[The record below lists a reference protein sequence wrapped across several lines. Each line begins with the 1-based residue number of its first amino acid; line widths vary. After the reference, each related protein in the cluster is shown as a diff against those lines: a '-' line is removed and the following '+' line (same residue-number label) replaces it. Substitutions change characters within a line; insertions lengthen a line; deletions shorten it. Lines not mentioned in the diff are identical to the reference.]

1 MLDNLRHRFGL
12 EGALLIVFVMLAGL
26 LFAGARFFIHQVDS
40 LEVLNGAAER
50 VRLDTILFYRW
61 LPESQADDRSRR
73 AAAAETLARTSNR
86 IDGYLRAFDDG
97 GRVMSAGTGSTD
109 LPADRL
115 PADSAPILAR
125 LNETWRP
132 IHHQVEAISELNGAD
147 QDRLLTAL
155 NVEARQFERAMI
167 EQSSM
172 LNASIASAKRA
183 AASRLRQVHIL
194 AVAVAST
201 YVLVLIWLY
210 WRMREQY
217 RSATRQTDEILQSV
231 TTGLMLLDRDYR
243 VGEQYSTQLER
254 IFQSDDIAGKD
265 FIELLTERVPKETL
279 STVRDYLDLLFS
291 ERVEESLI
299 GSLNPLDRVEVRLP
313 NKSGRMEDRYLAFT
327 FRRIF
332 VDDDLDQLLVAVE
345 DKTDR
350 VRLSEEIETLKE
362 KQDQYTERMLELLVS
377 LYQLDPAMLEETLTR
392 WQRLMRRANAALEE
406 SNTRKGDLKPLIE
419 KVFRPMHTFKSEAA
433 GLKLEF
439 LSQRA
444 AAVEE
449 SIAGLRDIEPLTGN
463 DFLPATVRL
472 EELYA
477 QFSVVRK
484 IIQRLQEQGVSR
496 SNDGS
501 PVAGGQRTTLV
512 TELQRLVRQ
521 LADDLGLVVALRVQG
536 LDDDLIPDDMRDPLR
551 DILVQLIRNA
561 CAHGIERP
569 SARRS
574 LDKPA
579 EATLDLRMTR
589 NSATGTWQLALRDDG
604 RGIDFQAIRERAI
617 AMNLINPDSG
627 ELTRDQALRLM
638 FHPGLTT
645 ARQVGE
651 ESGRGVGMDVVREAV
666 AQLGASIRVGTRPGV
681 YTLFKI
687 TIPGR
692 AQEGD

>member
-12 EGALLIVFVMLAGL
+12 EAALLTVFVLLAGI
-26 LFAGARFFIHQVDS
+26 LFGASRYFSHEVDS
-40 LEVLNGAAER
+40 LDALTRAADR

-61 LPESQADDRSRR
+61 LPETEADDRSRR
-73 AAAAETLARTSNR
+73 AVAAETLARTSDR
-86 IDGYLRAFDDG
+86 IDRFLLAFDNG
-97 GRVMSAGTGSTD
+97 GRVALAGADSID

-115 PADSAPILAR
+115 PVDSAPIVAQLSA
-125 LNETWRP
+125 TWRP
-132 IHHQVEAISELNGAD
+132 IHHQVEAMSELSGID
-147 QDRLLTAL
+147 QDRVLATL
-155 NVEARQFERAMI
+155 NAEARQFEREMI
-167 EQSSM
+167 DQSSM
-172 LNASIASAKRA
+172 LSASLAAAKRA
-183 AASRLRQVHIL
+183 SSSRLRQIHIL
-194 AVAVAST
+194 AVAVALT
-201 YVLVLIWLY
+201 YVLALIWLY
-210 WRMREQY
+210 WRLRE
-217 RSATRQTDEILQSV
+217 RFRAAVRQTDEILQSV

-243 VGEQYSTQLER
+243 VGEQYSAQLER
-254 IFQSDDIAGKD
+254 IFQTDDIAGKD
-265 FIELLTERVPKETL
+265 FIELLTGRVPKDTL

-299 GSLNPLDRVEVRLP
+299 GSLNPLDRVEIRLP
-313 NKSGRMEDRYLAFT
+313 NQSGRMEDRYLAFT
-327 FRRIF
+327 FCRIF
-332 VDDDLDQLLVAVE
+332 DGDELEQLLVAVD

-350 VRLSEEIETLKE
+350 VRLGEEIETLKE

-377 LYQLDPAMLEETLTR
+377 LYQLDPSMLENTLNR
-392 WQRLMRRANAALEE
+392 WQRLMRQANAALEE

-439 LSQRA
+439 LSLRA

-449 SIAGLRDIEPLTGN
+449 SIAKLRDIESLTGN

-477 QFSVVRK
+477 QFSVVGK

-496 SNDGS
+496 SKDGQAAAS
-501 PVAGGQRTTLV
+501 GQRPAMV

-521 LADDLGLVVALRVQG
+521 LADELGLVVGLRTQG
-536 LDDDLIPDDMRDPLR
+536 LDDDLIPDEMREPLR

-569 SARRS
+569 SERRS

-579 EATLDLRMTR
+579 EATLDLRLVRTEA
-589 NSATGTWQLALRDDG
+589 SGTWQLAFRDDG
-604 RGIDFQAIRERAI
+604 RGIDFEAIRERAI
-617 AMNLINPDSG
+617 SMNLINPDSG

-645 ARQVGE
+645 ARQVRN
-651 ESGRGVGMDVVREAV
+651 ESGRGVGMDIVREAV
-666 AQLGASIRVGTRPGV
+666 ARLGASIRVGTRPGV

-687 TIPGR
+687 TIPGT
-692 AQEGD
+692 AKDD